1 MRSRILARTFV
12 SAVTVVG
19 IAAGSL
25 AAAGSSFAASEQV
38 TKQAAGSGEINT
50 LATNN
55 FGLTAAQAK
64 NVQRWL
70 ARHWNYNGLIDGEL
84 GTNSWKAFQRALKAH
99 WGYPGAIDGDPGENT
114 VKALQ
119 RLLKVGYG
127 YGGAIDGDPGAGTQ
141 TAFKKF
147 SIAAPTAGPRGLP

>member
-1 MRSRILARTFV
+1 MRSRILARTLV

-19 IAAGSL
+19 IAAGGL
-25 AAAGSSFAASEQV
+25 AAAGSSFAASEPV
-38 TKQAAGSGEINT
+38 TKPAAGSGEIST

-55 FGLTAAQAK
+55 LGLTAAQAK

-70 ARHWNYNGLIDGEL
+70 VKHWGYNDAIDGEL
-84 GTNSWKAFQRALKAH
+84 GTDSWKAFQRALKAH

-119 RLLKVGYG
+119 RLLKKGYG
-127 YGGAIDGDPGAGTQ
+127 YGGAIDGDPGKGTQ
-141 TAFKKF
+141 IAFKKF
-147 SIAAPTAGPRGLP
+147 SEGASSARPNGLR

>member
-1 MRSRILARTFV
+1 MRSRILARTLV

-25 AAAGSSFAASEQV
+25 AVAGTGFAASEQV
-38 TKQAAGSGEINT
+38 AKPAAGSGEIST

-55 FGLTAAQAK
+55 LGLTNAQAK

-70 ARHWNYNGLIDGEL
+70 ARHWNYNGSIDGEL
-84 GTNSWKAFQRALKAH
+84 GTNSWMAFQRALKAH
-99 WGYPGAIDGDPGENT
+99 WGYAGPIDGDPGENT

-119 RLLKVGYG
+119 RLLKGGYG

-147 SIAAPTAGPRGLP
+147 SVAAPSVGPRGLR